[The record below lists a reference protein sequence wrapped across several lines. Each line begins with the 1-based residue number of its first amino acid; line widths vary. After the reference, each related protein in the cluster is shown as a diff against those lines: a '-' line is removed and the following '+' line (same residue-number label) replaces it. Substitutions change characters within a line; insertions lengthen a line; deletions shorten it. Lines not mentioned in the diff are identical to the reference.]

1 MGWSNGVLELAGPGR
16 VSPSLASPDL
26 DGTGG
31 RFVARDPPSWCGLQ
45 TSVCP
50 LSHSQTSNVPTQS
63 SKGDSALVSLPGAQ
77 LVCWIQTLLS
87 FSRVDCLPKPQLVH
101 LIPTWLILIHPLDL
115 AVQ

>member
-1 MGWSNGVLELAGPGR
+1 MEQWCARAGWSWEGLTIPCI
-16 VSPSLASPDL
+16 PDL
-26 DGTGG
+26 DGTRG

-50 LSHSQTSNVPTQS
+50 LSYSQTSNVLTQS

-101 LIPTWLILIHPLDL
+101 LIPLLGSFLFIL
-115 AVQ
+115 